1 MAGDKDT
8 VLPLEAVHFSVPKA
22 KCLEGILQAIYP
34 IHCKTSVVV
43 QTKSPSLVISSHCV
57 HVCACM
63 YGRAHITCVCTK
75 GCPAEYSLGILEET
89 ALIVGS
95 ASSSIRLSEQH
106 PRCFVPSSR
115 LNMGNFSVTLTHSL
129 HHSGLKFLTYQ
140 TGVAALP
147 LHLTV
152 RINGSRP
159 SEKLDSTMKSK
170 APQLGSQ
177 KEEVNSLST
186 A

>member
-43 QTKSPSLVISSHCV
+43 QTKSPSLVISSHFV

-63 YGRAHITCVCTK
+63 YVHAHITCVCTK
-75 GCPAEYSLGILEET
+75 GCPAEYSLGVLEET

-95 ASSSIRLSEQH
+95 ASSSVRHSEQH
-106 PRCFVPSSR
+106 PGCFVPSSR
-115 LNMGNFSVTLTHSL
+115 LNMGNLTVILTHSL
-129 HHSGLKFLTYQ
+129 HHSGLKFLIYQ

-147 LHLTV
+147 LCLTV
-152 RINGSRP
+152 RVNGSP
-159 SEKLDSTMKSK
+159 LKNLIV
-170 APQLGSQ
+170 L
-177 KEEVNSLST
+177 
-186 A
+186 